1 MPRMISVGS
10 FPQLFAVSSFDV
22 GFAGLDLAAA
32 PVRATGQK
40 ILASDRS
47 DVISAGIGSRGV
59 AGIGREPRAS
69 VVACDRFVDGWPVH

>member
-1 MPRMISVGS
+1 MPRMILVGS

-40 ILASDRS
+40 ILAND
-47 DVISAGIGSRGV
+47 
-59 AGIGREPRAS
+59 
-69 VVACDRFVDGWPVH
+69 